1 MKILAI
7 TQARYGSSRLPGK
20 ILKTIAGKT
29 LLEIHLTRILQ
40 SKRISK
46 LKIATTVEE
55 GADKIIAIGEKLG
68 VNSYKGSLDDV
79 LERFYFAALPEN
91 PDYLVRLT
99 SDCPLID
106 PREIDKVIDACISND
121 VDYASNTLTP
131 TFPDGI
137 DAEVFKFSALKKA
150 YEKATVK
157 SDREHVTPYIW
168 RNSTE
173 KGGSVFTSVN
183 VSNPHDFSKYRITVD
198 TDKDFAVMQ
207 KLVEELGID
216 KPWQDYISFLDNNED
231 VKAINA
237 EYERNE
243 GYSKSIK
250 ND

>member
-7 TQARYGSSRLPGK
+7 TQARYGSSRLPAK
-20 ILKTIAGKT
+20 ILKTVSGKT

-46 LKIATTVEE
+46 LKIATTTEE
-55 GADKIIAIGEKLG
+55 GADKIVDVGNKLG
-68 VNSYKGSLDDV
+68 VSSYKGSIDDV
-79 LERFYFAALPEN
+79 LERFYFTALSEN

-106 PREIDKVIDACISND
+106 PHEIDKVINACISEN
-121 VDYASNTLTP
+121 VDYAANTLTP

-137 DAEVFKFSALKKA
+137 DVEVFKFSALKKA
-150 YEKATVK
+150 YEEATLK

-173 KGGSVFTSVN
+173 KNGTIFTSIN
-183 VSNPHDFSKYRITVD
+183 VSNPQDYSKYRITVD

-207 KLVEELGID
+207 KLIEELGTD
-216 KPWQDYISFLDNNED
+216 KSWFNYISFLDNNENI
-231 VKAINA
+231 KAINA
-237 EYERNE
+237 GYERNE
-243 GYSKSIK
+243 GYSKSLK

>member
-7 TQARYGSSRLPGK
+7 TQARYGSTRLPGK
-20 ILKTIAGKT
+20 ILKPVAGKT
-29 LLEIHLTRILQ
+29 LLEIHLARILQ

-46 LKIATTVEE
+46 LKIATTTEK
-55 GADKIIAIGEKLG
+55 GADKIVAIGEQLG
-68 VNSYKGSLDDV
+68 VDAYKGSIDDV
-79 LERFYFAALPEN
+79 LERFYFTALPEN
-91 PDYLVRLT
+91 PDFVVRLT

-106 PREIDKVIDACISND
+106 TREIDKVIDACISND

-137 DAEVFKFSALKKA
+137 DVEVFKFTALKKA
-150 YEKATVK
+150 YEEATLK

-173 KGGSVFTSVN
+173 KGGTIFKSMN
-183 VSNPHDFSKYRITVD
+183 VSNPQDYSKYRITVD

-207 KLVEELGID
+207 ELIKGLGMD
-216 KPWQDYISFLDNNED
+216 KPWLDYISFLDNNENI
-231 VKAINA
+231 KAINA

-243 GYSKSIK
+243 GYSKSIN